1 MRLAHTDEL
10 GVYFYDQDG
19 FEDPRRRSRSL
30 DSWVLYVWESPMNR
44 DDDLRRRPAVVPS
57 VGNNR

>member
-30 DSWVLYVWESPMNR
+30 DSWVLYDWESPMNR
-44 DDDLRRRPAVVPS
+44 DDGPQ
-57 VGNNR
+57 